1 MPRTAPL
8 PGISARPAALDGG
21 FRADRVSRR
30 LSRPF
35 RPSFHLQFY
44 LIDRRGMPHAAQLL
58 LAMGPVWWTATAGL
72 PFGVPGLQLGG
83 LSTKTGVAR
92 RAGPQTGT
100 VQPARALGCAI
111 YRRYPARLNG
121 PLSIFCLG
129 EFWQPIQDG
138 GEGRTRTFEAIR
150 RLIYSQLP
158 LPLGTLPRPNSAR
171 PPALGGDGQ
180 VVK

>member
-1 MPRTAPL
+1 MRHSSCWRWALYGGPRPPVYHSAC
-8 PGISARPAALDGG
+8 PGSSWVDYLQK
-21 FRADRVSRR
+21 RV
-30 LSRPF
+30 
-35 RPSFHLQFY
+35 LQ
-44 LIDRRGMPHAAQLL
+44 
-58 LAMGPVWWTATAGL
+58 
-72 PFGVPGLQLGG
+72 GV
-83 LSTKTGVAR
+83 
-92 RAGPQTGT
+92 GPQTGT

-158 LPLGTLPRPNSAR
+158 LPLGTLPRPTASEDCPPEWRRTEPRMALMPQARSRAAAGAFMGEAAWQSQPTETAKSALDGANCLNS
-171 PPALGGDGQ
+171 
-180 VVK
+180 